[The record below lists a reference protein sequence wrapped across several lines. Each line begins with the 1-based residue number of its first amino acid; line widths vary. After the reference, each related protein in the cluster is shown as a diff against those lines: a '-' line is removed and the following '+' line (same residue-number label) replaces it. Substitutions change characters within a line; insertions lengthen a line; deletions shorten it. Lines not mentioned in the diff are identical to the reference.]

1 MKKGNRWVNPVLFVA
16 LLGAVALCCFV
27 PPRDVSRPN
36 YVFLPEAQMG
46 QSPAYDT
53 FAPNPKF
60 ADGLTLRTP
69 PPGAIARG
77 STPLH
82 YLPTLE
88 DALRAG
94 EELKNPFPPLD
105 EARRERGATV
115 FTNFCQVC
123 HGPLGQGNGPVALGG
138 FPPPASLLA
147 DRAVQMKDG
156 QMFHVLTYGQGN
168 MPSFAA
174 QLSADDR
181 WSVILHV
188 RMLQGPY
195 APGAAATRTQE
206 VAKLFNETCAACHGP
221 DGTGGPVR
229 KILPLIP
236 NFTSLA
242 WQMSQTE
249 VAIVNQ
255 IDYGTA
261 PMMPAFRY
269 KLTPEQIVGLAV
281 YVRSFAAHQPG
292 APPAVTPASQLT
304 AANIYGTSC
313 FVCHDTTGKGNAGF
327 RVTAKELP
335 DFTSTAWQKSRTDA
349 DLAQSILQGK
359 GKFMLPRKAEL
370 GSVDVKDMVALVR
383 RFEGGKYV
391 AKLETPKPLGP
402 VLPPAVPEAAPPDLA
417 ARDVAALGGL
427 LGSPSGYG
435 PLFAASGLTSGRSL
449 PPDLEPIVP
458 PPTGI
463 SEEEAA
469 RVRVGQTIFRQFCIV
484 CHGPDGTGSLMRPSI
499 PQIPDFTSAAFQK
512 QHTDVQLRV
521 SILDGKGPIMQ
532 PNRGRVTEDQARD
545 LAAYVRTFGPGL
557 PVIPGSS
564 DAEFAEAVR
573 RLEQQLDELHK
584 QLQDAKGKQ

>member
-1 MKKGNRWVNPVLFVA
+1 MKKGNRWVNPVLLVF
-16 LLGAVALCCFV
+16 LLGAVALCYFV

-36 YVFLPEAQMG
+36 YEFLPEAQMV
-46 QSPAYDT
+46 QSPAYDS
-53 FAPNPKF
+53 FAPNPNF

-105 EARRERGATV
+105 TARRERGTTV

-123 HGPLGQGNGPVALGG
+123 HGPLGQGNGPVTQGG

-168 MPSFAA
+168 MPSVAA
-174 QLSADDR
+174 QLSVDDR
-181 WSVILHV
+181 WSVILHM

-195 APGAAATRTQE
+195 APGAAATRTQK

-269 KLTPEQIVGLAV
+269 RLTREQVVGLAV

-292 APPAVTPASQLT
+292 APPAAAPPSHLT
-304 AANIYGTSC
+304 AAYIYGTSC
-313 FVCHDTTGKGNAGF
+313 FVCHDTTGKVNATF
-327 RVTAKELP
+327 RITAPELP

-370 GSVDVKDMVALVR
+370 GSVDVKDMVALMR

-391 AKLETPKPLGP
+391 VPLEVAAPLGS
-402 VLPPAVPEAAPPDLA
+402 VLPPTPGAAPP
-417 ARDVAALGGL
+417 
-427 LGSPSGYG
+427 
-435 PLFAASGLTSGRSL
+435 T
-449 PPDLEPIVP
+449 VP

-469 RVRVGQTIFRQFCIV
+469 RVRVGMTIFRQFCFT
-484 CHGPDGTGSLMRPSI
+484 CHGTDGTGSLMRPSM
-499 PQIPDFTSAAFQK
+499 PQIPDFTSEAFQADK
-512 QHTDVQLRV
+512 QRNDVRLRV
-521 SILDGKGPIMQ
+521 SILDGRGPIMQ

-545 LAAYVRTFGPGL
+545 LVAYVRTFGPAI
-557 PVIPGSS
+557 PVNPGSS
-564 DAEFAEAVR
+564 DAGFSAAVR
-573 RLEQQLDELHK
+573 RLEKQLDDLHK
-584 QLQDAKGKQ
+584 QLQDVKGKP

>member
-1 MKKGNRWVNPVLFVA
+1 MKKSNRWVNPVLFVV
-16 LLGAVALCCFV
+16 LLGVVALCYFT

-36 YVFLPEAQMG
+36 YEFIPETQMA

-53 FAPNPKF
+53 FAPNSNF
-60 ADGLTLRTP
+60 ADGLTLRSP
-69 PPGAIARG
+69 PPGALARG

-105 EARRERGATV
+105 TARRERGTKV

-123 HGPLGQGNGPVALGG
+123 HGPLGQGNGPVTTQGG

-168 MPSFAA
+168 MPSFTA

-181 WSVILHV
+181 WSVILYV

-195 APGAAATRTQE
+195 APGPAATRTQA
-206 VAKLFNETCAACHGP
+206 VAKLFNETCAACHGQ

-242 WQMSQTE
+242 WQMSQSE

-261 PMMPAFRY
+261 PLMPAFRY
-269 KLTPEQIVGLAV
+269 KLTREQVLGLAV

-292 APPAVTPASQLT
+292 APPAAAPPSQLT
-304 AANIYGTSC
+304 AASIYCTSC
-313 FVCHDTTGKGNAGF
+313 VGCHDFTGKGNAGI
-327 RVTAKELP
+327 RITASDLP
-335 DFTSTAWQKSRTDA
+335 DFTKPDWQKSRTNEE
-349 DLAQSILQGK
+349 LAKSILEGTGK
-359 GKFMLPRKAEL
+359 GKLMVSRKAEL

-391 AKLETPKPLGP
+391 VEPPPVKSVGP
-402 VLPPAVPEAAPPDLA
+402 ILSLDLP
-417 ARDVAALGGL
+417 ARDAASLGGL

-435 PLFAASGLTSGRSL
+435 PLFAASGLAAGRSL
-449 PPDLEPIVP
+449 PPGLEPIVP
-458 PPTGI
+458 LSGV
-463 SEEEAA
+463 SDVEAA
-469 RVRVGQTIFRQFCIV
+469 RIRVGQTIFRQVCFA
-484 CHGPDGTGSLMRPSI
+484 CHGLDGTGSQNRRLGMPL
-499 PQIPDFTSAAFQK
+499 IPDFTSEAFQADP
-512 QHTDVQLRV
+512 QRSDVRLRV
-521 SILDGKGPIMQ
+521 SILDGRGPIMQ
-532 PNRGRVTEDQARD
+532 PNRGRVTEDEARD
-545 LAAYVRTFGPGL
+545 LVAYIRTFGPGGGEH
-557 PVIPGSS
+557 IIIGGS
-564 DAEFAEAVR
+564 DAEFTKAVR
-573 RLEQQLDELHK
+573 DLEQQLDALHK
-584 QLQDAKGKQ
+584 QMQDIKGPP